1 LCLYTFDDFVGR
13 HEVSQRDYRF
23 VICEEKTRLVRE
35 YREATAAFSEA
46 VKELRR
52 RMGTSPKEE
61 YKHLQRI
68 ANQALLK
75 SEQTRYSLE
84 QHIDT
89 HGC

>member
-1 LCLYTFDDFVGR
+1 LYTFNDFFGR
-13 HEVSQRDYRF
+13 HEVSQRDYRS
-23 VICEEKTRLVRE
+23 VICEEKKRLVRE
-35 YREATAAFSEA
+35 YKEATVAFSEA

-52 RMGTSPKEE
+52 RMGISSKEE

-68 ANQALLK
+68 ANEARLK
-75 SEQTRYSLE
+75 SEQTRFSLE

>member
-1 LCLYTFDDFVGR
+1 LYTFNDSFGC
-13 HEVSQRDYRF
+13 HELSQRDYRS
-23 VICEEKTRLVRE
+23 VICEEKNGLVRE
-35 YREATAAFSEA
+35 YKQATAAFSEA

-61 YKHLQRI
+61 YKRLQQI
-68 ANQALLK
+68 ANEARLK
-75 SEQTRYSLE
+75 SEQTKFSLE

>member
-1 LCLYTFDDFVGR
+1 MK
-13 HEVSQRDYRF
+13 SPIANYRS
-23 VICEEKTRLVRE
+23 VICEEKNRLVRE
-35 YREATAAFSEA
+35 YKEATAAFSEA

-68 ANQALLK
+68 ADEARVK
-75 SEQTRYSLE
+75 SEQTRFFLE